1 MWSGIAL
8 TVVSLTLAWIV
19 LLVVAFAF
27 RPDRASI
34 PDLLRLLPDTVRLVR
49 RLTRDPTLSRATRW
63 SVWVLLAYL
72 VSPID
77 LIPDFVPVV
86 GYADDVIITSIV
98 LRRLVR
104 RAGPEKLREHWP
116 GTADGLAHLE
126 RLLRLP
132 TGAS

>member
-1 MWSGIAL
+1 MLTGIGL
-8 TVVSLTLAWIV
+8 TVASLTLAWIA
-19 LLVVAFAF
+19 LLVFVFAF

-34 PDLLRLLPDTVRLVR
+34 PDLLRLLPDTIRLVR
-49 RLTRDPTLSRATRW
+49 RLTQDRTLPRATRW

-77 LIPDFVPVV
+77 LIPDFVPVI

-104 RAGPEKLREHWP
+104 RAGPDKLREHWP
-116 GTADGLAHLE
+116 GSPDGLAQLQ

-132 TGAS
+132 AAS

>member
-8 TVVSLTLAWIV
+8 TVASLTGAWIV

-34 PDLLRLLPDTVRLVR
+34 PDLLRLLPDTIRLVR
-49 RLTRDPTLSRATRW
+49 RLAKDATLPRSTRW
-63 SVWVLLAYL
+63 SVWLLLAYL
-72 VSPID
+72 VAPID
-77 LIPDFVPVV
+77 VIPDFIPVL

-116 GTADGLAHLE
+116 GTADGLAQLE

-132 TGAS
+132 TP

>member
-1 MWSGIAL
+1 M
-8 TVVSLTLAWIV
+8 TVGSLTIAWIV

-34 PDLLRLLPDTVRLVR
+34 PELLRLLPDTVRLVR
-49 RLTRDPTLSRATRW
+49 RLTKDRTLPRATRW
-63 SVWVLLAYL
+63 TVWVLLAYL
-72 VSPID
+72 ASPID
-77 LIPDFVPVV
+77 LIPDFVPIV

-116 GTADGLAHLE
+116 GTAEGLAQLQ

-132 TGAS
+132 RPAG